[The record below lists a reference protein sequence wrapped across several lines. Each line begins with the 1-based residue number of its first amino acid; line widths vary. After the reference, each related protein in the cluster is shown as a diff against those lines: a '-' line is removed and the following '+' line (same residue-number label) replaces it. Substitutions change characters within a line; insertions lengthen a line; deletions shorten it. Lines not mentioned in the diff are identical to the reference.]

1 LRGWLGCLG
10 HWVASVVQ
18 VASVDWGEHAIH
30 ATEAAQATWATYM
43 ELTQLGAKPY
53 AAEGAPDAL
62 FVFAHG
68 AGAGQHHPFMAGVS
82 RALAAR
88 GIDVVTFDFPY
99 KRLQK
104 AAPDRPPVLE
114 SAFREAVDAARR
126 WSRATRLFIGGKSM
140 GGRIATHLA
149 AQGLESLSGVV
160 CFGYP
165 LHPPGKPD
173 QLRVAHLPSI
183 MVPMLIIQ
191 GERDAFGT
199 PAELKPHLDAIN
211 AGVRLHVIARGDH
224 SLTVRGR
231 TAADTQSE
239 LAEIAAG
246 FISGSSA

>member
-1 LRGWLGCLG
+1 MGAKG
-10 HWVASVVQ
+10 
-18 VASVDWGEHAIH
+18 
-30 ATEAAQATWATYM
+30 ATA
-43 ELTQLGAKPY
+43 LTQLGATPY
-53 AAEGAPDAL
+53 PAAGAARAL

-82 RALAAR
+82 RAIAVH

-114 SAFREAVDAARR
+114 QSFREAVEAARG
-126 WSRATRLFIGGKSM
+126 WSSAPALFIGGKSM
-140 GGRIATHLA
+140 GGRMATHLA
-149 AQGLESLSGVV
+149 AQGLESLAGVV

-165 LHPPGKPD
+165 LHPPGKPE

-183 MVPMLIIQ
+183 RTPLLIIQ

-199 PAELKPHLDAIN
+199 PDELRPHLDAMK
-211 AGVRLHVIARGDH
+211 ADVRLHVIPRADH

-231 TAADTQSE
+231 PTSDTYAE
-239 LAEIAAG
+239 LAAIAAA
-246 FISGSSA
+246 FIAPA

>member
-1 LRGWLGCLG
+1 
-10 HWVASVVQ
+10 
-18 VASVDWGEHAIH
+18 
-30 ATEAAQATWATYM
+30 M

-53 AAEGAPDAL
+53 PAEDAARAL

-82 RALAAR
+82 KALAAR

-104 AAPDRPPVLE
+104 SAPDRPPVLE
-114 SAFREAVDAARR
+114 QSFREVVAAARR
-126 WSRATRLFIGGKSM
+126 WSKADRLFIGGKSM

-165 LHPPGKPD
+165 LHPPGKPQ
-173 QLRVAHLPSI
+173 QLRIEHLPSI
-183 MVPMLIIQ
+183 EVPMLVIQ

-199 PAELKPHLDAIN
+199 PDELRPHLDAMK
-211 AGVRLHVIARGDH
+211 AEVHLHVIPRGDH
-224 SLTVRGR
+224 SLTVRSR
-231 TAADTQSE
+231 PAAETYIE
-239 LAEIAAG
+239 LAEIAAS
-246 FISGSSA
+246 FIAPTA

>member
-1 LRGWLGCLG
+1 
-10 HWVASVVQ
+10 V
-18 VASVDWGEHAIH
+18 
-30 ATEAAQATWATYM
+30 
-43 ELTQLGAKPY
+43 ELTQVGAKTY
-53 AAEGAPDAL
+53 TAEGDPRAV

-82 RALAAR
+82 KALAAR

-114 SAFREAVDAARR
+114 QAFREVVDAARR

-149 AQGLESLSGVV
+149 AQGLDPLAGVV

-183 MVPMLIIQ
+183 TAPMLIIQ
-191 GERDAFGT
+191 GERDTFGT
-199 PAELKPHLDAIN
+199 PDELRPHLDAIK
-211 AGVRLHVIARGDH
+211 AQVTLHRIARGDH
-224 SLTVRGR
+224 SLSVRGR
-231 TAADTQSE
+231 TATETHAE
-239 LAEIAAG
+239 LADIAAA
-246 FISGSSA
+246 FIAPPAKSSA